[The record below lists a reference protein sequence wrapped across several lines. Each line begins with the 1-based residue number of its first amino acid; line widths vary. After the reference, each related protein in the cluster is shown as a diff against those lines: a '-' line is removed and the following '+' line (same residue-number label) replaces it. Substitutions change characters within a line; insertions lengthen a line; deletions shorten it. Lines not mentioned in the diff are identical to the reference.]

1 MNKIIKTKDKK
12 KIKEVSANE
21 DDSSDLEN
29 NSQPKTI
36 FWTAFVSVF
45 LTLSVVLF
53 FSGELNKQGES
64 DISTFFK
71 GLGIVLTL
79 LFVPATII
87 YRLMFGKI
95 DREQDESLYY
105 LFALFSFVIFLYAM
119 GEILNIFIPESLILV
134 LVSSISSILLTIVFL
149 KWMYKPKSIQN
160 KKNSL

>member
-1 MNKIIKTKDKK
+1 MEK
-12 KIKEVSANE
+12 
-21 DDSSDLEN
+21 
-29 NSQPKTI
+29 KTI

-95 DREQDESLYY
+95 DREKNYDFYG
-105 LFALFSFVIFLYAM
+105 FFVLFSFVIFLYAM
-119 GEILNIFIPESLILV
+119 TEILKIFIPKSLILV
-134 LVSSISSILLTIVFL
+134 LVSSISSILPTIVFL
-149 KWMYKPKSIQN
+149 KWMYKPKSNQN